1 MKHFILTLAL
11 ICLGSMSA
19 LAQSTRVVKGA
30 VVDKNGNPLPGAVV
44 EATGGAESAVVDADG
59 TYAIEVPI
67 WLKSI
72 TAKYAGMRT
81 KKMKLNTPGDIVF
94 RMKTQRKGNWFV
106 SVVGAVDFCAEEA
119 EHGHDEDLRSIGRLG
134 LMGGYIG
141 NWGGYVKVT
150 PSWGGGSEVCGIPSV
165 TAGVIKKI
173 VGPVYAYA
181 GLGYAPVAGLEE
193 DGYGYWSDYNKQ
205 YIYHYYYYSDYE
217 SGMMV
222 DVGLMFKIKKIIAN
236 IGYSY
241 STSFCCHQNHDLHFG
256 VGYCF

>member
-67 WLKSI
+67 WLNSL
-72 TAKYAGMRT
+72 TAKYAGMQT
-81 KKMKLNTPGDIVF
+81 KKIKLDHDGDIIF
-94 RMKTQRKGNWFV
+94 RLRTQIADKGWFV
-106 SVVGAVDFCAEEA
+106 NAVGATSFFDAYEA
-119 EHGHDEDLRSIGRLG
+119 SGFAGRLG

-150 PSWGGGSEVCGIPSV
+150 PTFDDGTEACGLPAATI
-165 TAGVIKKI
+165 GVIKRI
-173 VGPVYAYA
+173 VGPAHIYV
-181 GLGYAPVAGLEE
+181 GLGYAPVSG
-193 DGYGYWSDYNKQ
+193 DDDYN
-205 YIYHYYYYSDYE
+205 YNGWHYYYPDYE

-222 DVGLMFKIKKIIAN
+222 DFGFMFKFNHIVAN
-236 IGYSY
+236 VGYSY
-241 STSFCCHQNHDLHFG
+241 SNSFCCNVNHDLHFG

>member
-1 MKHFILTLAL
+1 MKHFILTLVL

-67 WLKSI
+67 WLNSL
-72 TAKYAGMRT
+72 TAKYAGMQT
-81 KKMKLNTPGDIVF
+81 KKIKLDHDGDIIF
-94 RMKTQRKGNWFV
+94 RLRTQIADKGWFV
-106 SVVGAVDFCAEEA
+106 NAVGAASFFDA
-119 EHGHDEDLRSIGRLG
+119 DETSGPAASGPAGRLG

-150 PSWGGGSEVCGIPSV
+150 PTFGDEANACGLPAATI
-165 TAGVIKKI
+165 GVIKRI
-173 VGPVYAYA
+173 VGPAHIYV
-181 GLGYAPVAGLEE
+181 GLGYAPVSG
-193 DGYGYWSDYNKQ
+193 DDDDYGYNGW
-205 YIYHYYYYSDYE
+205 HYDDCSFYE
-217 SGMMV
+217 NGMMV
-222 DVGLMFKIKKIIAN
+222 DFGFMFKFNHIVAN
-236 IGYSY
+236 VGYSY
-241 STSFCCHQNHDLHFG
+241 SNSFCCNVNHDLHFG

>member
-67 WLKSI
+67 WLNSL
-72 TAKYAGMRT
+72 TAKYAGMQT
-81 KKMKLNTPGDIVF
+81 KKIKLDHDGDIIF
-94 RMKTQRKGNWFV
+94 RLRTQIADKGWFV
-106 SVVGAVDFCAEEA
+106 NAVGATSFFDAYEGSGFA
-119 EHGHDEDLRSIGRLG
+119 GRLG
-134 LMGGYIG
+134 LMGGYIC

-150 PSWGGGSEVCGIPSV
+150 PTFGDGTDACGLPAATI
-165 TAGVIKKI
+165 GVIKRI
-173 VGPVYAYA
+173 VGPAHIYV
-181 GLGYAPVAGLEE
+181 GLGYAPVSG
-193 DGYGYWSDYNKQ
+193 DDDYYNG
-205 YIYHYYYYSDYE
+205 YYYYPDYE

-222 DVGLMFKIKKIIAN
+222 DFGFMFKFNHIVAN
-236 IGYSY
+236 VGYSY
-241 STSFCCHQNHDLHFG
+241 SNSFCCNVNHDLHFG

>member
-67 WLKSI
+67 WLNSL
-72 TAKYAGMRT
+72 TAKYAGMQT
-81 KKMKLNTPGDIVF
+81 KKIKLDHDGDIIF
-94 RMKTQRKGNWFV
+94 RLRTQIADKGWFV
-106 SVVGAVDFCAEEA
+106 NAVGATSFFDAYEA
-119 EHGHDEDLRSIGRLG
+119 SGFAGRLG

-150 PSWGGGSEVCGIPSV
+150 PTFGDGTEACGLPAATI
-165 TAGVIKKI
+165 GVIKRI
-173 VGPVYAYA
+173 VGPAHIYV
-181 GLGYAPVAGLEE
+181 GLGYAPVSG
-193 DGYGYWSDYNKQ
+193 DDDYN
-205 YIYHYYYYSDYE
+205 YNGWHYYCPDYE

-222 DVGLMFKIKKIIAN
+222 DFGFMFKFNHIVAN
-236 IGYSY
+236 VGYSY
-241 STSFCCHQNHDLHFG
+241 SNSFCCNVNHDLHFG

>member
-1 MKHFILTLAL
+1 MKHFILTLTL

-67 WLKSI
+67 WLNSL
-72 TAKYAGMRT
+72 TAKYAGMQT
-81 KKMKLNTPGDIVF
+81 KKIKLDHDGDIIF
-94 RMKTQRKGNWFV
+94 RLRTQIADKGWFV
-106 SVVGAVDFCAEEA
+106 NVVGATSFFDA
-119 EHGHDEDLRSIGRLG
+119 DETNGGPAASGPAGRLG

-150 PSWGGGSEVCGIPSV
+150 PTFGDEAKACGLPAATI
-165 TAGVIKKI
+165 GVIKRI
-173 VGPVYAYA
+173 VGPAHIYV
-181 GLGYAPVAGLEE
+181 GLGYAPVSG
-193 DGYGYWSDYNKQ
+193 DDDDYGYNGW
-205 YIYHYYYYSDYE
+205 HYDDCSFYE
-217 SGMMV
+217 NGMMV
-222 DVGLMFKIKKIIAN
+222 DFGFMFKFNHIVAN
-236 IGYSY
+236 VGYSY
-241 STSFCCHQNHDLHFG
+241 SNSFCCNVNHDLHFG

>member
-67 WLKSI
+67 WLNSL
-72 TAKYAGMRT
+72 TAKYAGMQT
-81 KKMKLNTPGDIVF
+81 KKIKLDHDGDIIF
-94 RMKTQRKGNWFV
+94 RLRTQIADKGWFV
-106 SVVGAVDFCAEEA
+106 NVVGATSFFDAYEA
-119 EHGHDEDLRSIGRLG
+119 SGFAGRLG

-150 PSWGGGSEVCGIPSV
+150 PTFGDGTEACGLPAATI
-165 TAGVIKKI
+165 GVIKRI
-173 VGPVYAYA
+173 VGPAHIYV
-181 GLGYAPVAGLEE
+181 GLGYAPVSG
-193 DGYGYWSDYNKQ
+193 DDDYN
-205 YIYHYYYYSDYE
+205 YNGWHYYYPDYE

-222 DVGLMFKIKKIIAN
+222 DLGFMFKFNHIVAN
-236 IGYSY
+236 VGYSY
-241 STSFCCHQNHDLHFG
+241 SNSFCCNVNHDLHFG

>member
-67 WLKSI
+67 WLNSL
-72 TAKYAGMRT
+72 TAKYAGMQT
-81 KKMKLNTPGDIVF
+81 KKIKLDHDGDIIF
-94 RMKTQRKGNWFV
+94 RLRTQIADKGWFV
-106 SVVGAVDFCAEEA
+106 NAVCATSFFDAYEA
-119 EHGHDEDLRSIGRLG
+119 SGFAGRLG

-150 PSWGGGSEVCGIPSV
+150 PTFGDGTDACGLPAATI
-165 TAGVIKKI
+165 GVIKRI
-173 VGPVYAYA
+173 VGPAHIYV
-181 GLGYAPVAGLEE
+181 GLGYAPVSG
-193 DGYGYWSDYNKQ
+193 DGDD
-205 YIYHYYYYSDYE
+205 YYYPDRYYYHDDCPNYE

-222 DVGLMFKIKKIIAN
+222 DFGFMFKFNHIVAN
-236 IGYSY
+236 VGYSY
-241 STSFCCHQNHDLHFG
+241 SNSFCCNVNHDLHFG

>member
-67 WLKSI
+67 WLNSL
-72 TAKYAGMRT
+72 TAKYAGMQT
-81 KKMKLNTPGDIVF
+81 KKIKLDHDGDIIF
-94 RMKTQRKGNWFV
+94 RLRTQIADKGWFV
-106 SVVGAVDFCAEEA
+106 NAVGATSFFDAYEGSGFA
-119 EHGHDEDLRSIGRLG
+119 GRLG

-150 PSWGGGSEVCGIPSV
+150 PTFGDGTDACGLPAATI
-165 TAGVIKKI
+165 GVIKRI
-173 VGPVYAYA
+173 VGPAHIYV
-181 GLGYAPVAGLEE
+181 GLGYAPV
-193 DGYGYWSDYNKQ
+193 
-205 YIYHYYYYSDYE
+205 
-217 SGMMV
+217 SGR
-222 DVGLMFKIKKIIAN
+222 
-236 IGYSY
+236 
-241 STSFCCHQNHDLHFG
+241 
-256 VGYCF
+256 

>member
-67 WLKSI
+67 WLNSL
-72 TAKYAGMRT
+72 TAKYAGMQT
-81 KKMKLNTPGDIVF
+81 KKIKLDHDGDIIF
-94 RMKTQRKGNWFV
+94 RLRTQNADKGWFV
-106 SVVGAVDFCAEEA
+106 NVVGATSFFDASETS
-119 EHGHDEDLRSIGRLG
+119 GPTGRLG

-150 PSWGGGSEVCGIPSV
+150 PTFGDDTGACGLPAATI
-165 TAGVIKKI
+165 GVIKRI
-173 VGPVYAYA
+173 VGPAHIYA
-181 GLGYAPVAGLEE
+181 GLGYAPVSG
-193 DGYGYWSDYNKQ
+193 DDDDYGYNGW
-205 YIYHYYYYSDYE
+205 HYDDCPFYE
-217 SGMMV
+217 NGMMV
-222 DVGLMFKIKKIIAN
+222 DFGFMFKFNHIVAN
-236 IGYSY
+236 VGYSY
-241 STSFCCHQNHDLHFG
+241 SNSFCCNVNHDLHFG

>member
-81 KKMKLNTPGDIVF
+81 KKMKLNTSGDVVF
-94 RMKTQRKGNWFV
+94 RMKTQDDGGWFV
-106 SVVGAVDFCAEEA
+106 GTVGAVSMNDDWYVGA
-119 EHGHDEDLRSIGRLG
+119 IGRVG
-134 LMGGYIG
+134 VMGGYIG

-150 PSWGGGSEVCGIPSV
+150 PSFGGDSRICGIPSA
-165 TAGVIKKI
+165 TIGAIKRIAGPI
-173 VGPVYAYA
+173 YFYA
-181 GLGYAPVAGLEE
+181 GIGYAPVAGLDE
-193 DGYGYWSDYNKQ
+193 DDYRDYGSYKIDWSL
-205 YIYHYYYYSDYE
+205 YE
-217 SGMMV
+217 NGMMV
-222 DVGLMFKIKKIIAN
+222 DGGFMFRFNKVIVN
-236 IGYSY
+236 VGYSY
-241 STSFCCHQNHDLHFG
+241 SNSFCCNVNHDLHFG

>member
-67 WLKSI
+67 WLNSL
-72 TAKYAGMRT
+72 TAKYAGMQT
-81 KKMKLNTPGDIVF
+81 KKIKLDHDGDIIF
-94 RMKTQRKGNWFV
+94 RLRTQIADKGWFV
-106 SVVGAVDFCAEEA
+106 NAVGATSFFDAYKASGFA
-119 EHGHDEDLRSIGRLG
+119 GRLG

-150 PSWGGGSEVCGIPSV
+150 PTFGDGTDACGLPAATI
-165 TAGVIKKI
+165 GVIKRI
-173 VGPVYAYA
+173 VGPAHIYV
-181 GLGYAPVAGLEE
+181 GLGYAPVSG
-193 DGYGYWSDYNKQ
+193 DDDDYNG
-205 YIYHYYYYSDYE
+205 YYYPDYE

-222 DVGLMFKIKKIIAN
+222 DFGFMFKFNHIVAN
-236 IGYSY
+236 VGYSY
-241 STSFCCHQNHDLHFG
+241 SNSFCCNVNHDLHFG

>member
-67 WLKSI
+67 WLNSL
-72 TAKYAGMRT
+72 TAKYAGMQT
-81 KKMKLNTPGDIVF
+81 KKIKLDHDGDIIF
-94 RMKTQRKGNWFV
+94 RLRTQIADKGWFV
-106 SVVGAVDFCAEEA
+106 NVVGAASFFDA
-119 EHGHDEDLRSIGRLG
+119 DETSGGPAASGPAGRLG

-150 PSWGGGSEVCGIPSV
+150 PTFGDEAKACGLPAATI
-165 TAGVIKKI
+165 GVIKRI
-173 VGPVYAYA
+173 VGPAHIYV
-181 GLGYAPVAGLEE
+181 GLGYAPVSG
-193 DGYGYWSDYNKQ
+193 DDDDYGYNGW
-205 YIYHYYYYSDYE
+205 HYDDCSFYE
-217 SGMMV
+217 NGMMV
-222 DVGLMFKIKKIIAN
+222 DFGFMFKFNHIVAN
-236 IGYSY
+236 VGYSY
-241 STSFCCHQNHDLHFG
+241 SNSFCCNVNHDLHFG

>member
-67 WLKSI
+67 WLNSL
-72 TAKYAGMRT
+72 TAKYAGMQT
-81 KKMKLNTPGDIVF
+81 KKIKLDHDGDIIF
-94 RMKTQRKGNWFV
+94 RLRTQIADKGWFV
-106 SVVGAVDFCAEEA
+106 NAVGATSFFDAYEGSGFA
-119 EHGHDEDLRSIGRLG
+119 GRLG

-150 PSWGGGSEVCGIPSV
+150 PTFGDGTDACGLPAATI
-165 TAGVIKKI
+165 GVIKRI
-173 VGPVYAYA
+173 VGPAHIYV
-181 GLGYAPVAGLEE
+181 GLGYAPVSG
-193 DGYGYWSDYNKQ
+193 DDDYYNGYS
-205 YIYHYYYYSDYE
+205 YYPDYE

-222 DVGLMFKIKKIIAN
+222 DFGFMFKFNHIVAN
-236 IGYSY
+236 VGYSY
-241 STSFCCHQNHDLHFG
+241 SNSFCCNVNHDLHFG

>member
-67 WLKSI
+67 WLNSL
-72 TAKYAGMRT
+72 TAKYAGMQT
-81 KKMKLNTPGDIVF
+81 KKIKLDHDGDIIF
-94 RMKTQRKGNWFV
+94 RLRTQIADKGWFV
-106 SVVGAVDFCAEEA
+106 NAVCATSFFDAYEA
-119 EHGHDEDLRSIGRLG
+119 SGFAGRLG

-150 PSWGGGSEVCGIPSV
+150 PTFGDGTDACGLPAATI
-165 TAGVIKKI
+165 GVIKRI
-173 VGPVYAYA
+173 VGPAHIYV
-181 GLGYAPVAGLEE
+181 GLGYAPVSGDGDDYYYP
-193 DGYGYWSDYNKQ
+193 DGYY
-205 YIYHYYYYSDYE
+205 YHDDCPNYE

-222 DVGLMFKIKKIIAN
+222 DFGFMFKFNHIVAN
-236 IGYSY
+236 VGYSY
-241 STSFCCHQNHDLHFG
+241 SNSFCCNVNHDLHFG

>member
-67 WLKSI
+67 WLNSL
-72 TAKYAGMRT
+72 TAKYAGMQT
-81 KKMKLNTPGDIVF
+81 KKIKLDHDGDIIF
-94 RMKTQRKGNWFV
+94 RLRTQIADKGWFV
-106 SVVGAVDFCAEEA
+106 NVVGATSFFDAYEA
-119 EHGHDEDLRSIGRLG
+119 SGFAGRLG

-150 PSWGGGSEVCGIPSV
+150 PTFGDGTDACGLPAATI
-165 TAGVIKKI
+165 GVIKRI
-173 VGPVYAYA
+173 VGPAHIYV
-181 GLGYAPVAGLEE
+181 GLGYAPVSG
-193 DGYGYWSDYNKQ
+193 DDDDYNG
-205 YIYHYYYYSDYE
+205 YYYPDYE

-222 DVGLMFKIKKIIAN
+222 DFGFMFKFNHIVAN
-236 IGYSY
+236 VGYSY
-241 STSFCCHQNHDLHFG
+241 SNSFCCNVNHDLHFG

>member
-67 WLKSI
+67 WLNSL
-72 TAKYAGMRT
+72 TAKYAGMQT
-81 KKMKLNTPGDIVF
+81 KKIKLDHDGDIIF
-94 RMKTQRKGNWFV
+94 RLRTQIADKGWFV
-106 SVVGAVDFCAEEA
+106 NAVGATSFFDDSEA
-119 EHGHDEDLRSIGRLG
+119 SGFAGRLG

-150 PSWGGGSEVCGIPSV
+150 PTFGDGTEACGLPAATI
-165 TAGVIKKI
+165 GVIKRI
-173 VGPVYAYA
+173 VGPAHIYV
-181 GLGYAPVAGLEE
+181 GLGYAPVSG
-193 DGYGYWSDYNKQ
+193 DDDD
-205 YIYHYYYYSDYE
+205 YYYHDRYYYDCPDYE

-222 DVGLMFKIKKIIAN
+222 DFGFMFKFNHIVAN
-236 IGYSY
+236 VGYSY
-241 STSFCCHQNHDLHFG
+241 SNSFCCNVNHDLHFG